1 MLRFF
6 FFGEYTNNVN
16 KTRIEGKDD
25 PKIVSMQIV
34 MSKIIQ
40 RLSFQRSV
48 SDIFPSIQLIKT
60 IEYFGKCLWLK
71 YL

>member
-1 MLRFF
+1 MKTSR
-6 FFGEYTNNVN
+6 NNVN
-16 KTRIEGKDD
+16 KTPALIQTIGGIDD
-25 PKIVSMQIV
+25 PNIVSMR
-34 MSKIIQ
+34 SKIIQ

-48 SDIFPSIQLIKT
+48 SEIFPSIQLIKA